1 MMSMPPVE
9 AIKLQET
16 SNDINEAM
24 KVLFSKLD
32 EAIDDME
39 NGRVLTE
46 EELWTEIDAI

>member
-1 MMSMPPVE
+1 MTLVE
-9 AIKLQET
+9 AVKLQET
-16 SNDINEAM
+16 SNDVDAAM

-46 EELWTEIDAI
+46 EELWAEIDAI